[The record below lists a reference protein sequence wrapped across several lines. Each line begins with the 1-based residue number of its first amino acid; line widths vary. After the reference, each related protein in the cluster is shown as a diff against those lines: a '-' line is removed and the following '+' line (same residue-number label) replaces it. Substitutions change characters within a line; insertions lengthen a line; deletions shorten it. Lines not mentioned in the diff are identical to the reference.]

1 MSFTH
6 PILAWVALGAIP
18 VLALFLTWS
27 WRERRRL
34 VGLFVPARLQ
44 ASLSVGT
51 TPARAVTRAVLVIA
65 IVSTLLFALA
75 RPRQAG
81 APVELSQR
89 GLDIVLAIDTSRSM
103 LAEDAGPDLS
113 RLQQARLAA
122 LDLARL
128 AKTDRIGLVAFAGS
142 AFLQCPLTA
151 DVDAFR
157 QSAEAIDTE
166 VIPLGGTS
174 FAAAITTA
182 VEAFRNSPE
191 NVRVLILLSDGE
203 NHEAGALEA
212 ARRAARQDVR
222 IFTLGIGT
230 PEGELIRLRDNQGN
244 FTYLKDEQG
253 NVVKSALNESL
264 LRELASTGNG
274 LYLPLQGPR
283 TIEELYQRGLA
294 PLPRADLDARVF
306 DQYRELYQWP
316 LALALL
322 LLAIEGLL
330 PERPRS
336 RGTLRAS
343 ATRHPTLATTLTPLL
358 FALCLLPLTLPAASP
373 SQALRLFE
381 SGDYPAA
388 EQAYENLAKDHPE
401 DPRYPFNAGTSAY
414 RAGAFDRAL
423 QHFNESLRS
432 PDLQFQ
438 HDAFYN
444 LGNAHYHAGAQAPDP
459 QARRQHWQNSLQSY
473 QNALRLQTNSPNA
486 QHNLQFVQQQLEAL
500 QNPPP
505 QPDQQPQDPQ
515 DQEDQEDQEENSQQ
529 SQPQPSDE
537 SPPPED
543 QPPPPSESQEDQE
556 SQDAPPQPQPPQP
569 GDHQESPE
577 APPSPSDPGENE
589 PPPPSADGTDPGED
603 PSDSNPADPS
613 DLEPPKDMTREQALR
628 LLDAARGEEKTTPL
642 DQRRA
647 RNRPLKDW

>member
-1 MSFTH
+1 MSFSH

-18 VLALFLTWS
+18 VLALFLSWS

-51 TPARAVTRAVLVIA
+51 TPARALTRAALVIA
-65 IVSTLLFALA
+65 IVSTLLLALA

-89 GLDIVLAIDTSRSM
+89 GLDIILAVDTSRSM
-103 LAEDAGPDLS
+103 LAEDAGPNLS

-128 AKTDRIGLVAFAGS
+128 AKSDRLGLIAFAGS

-157 QSAEAIDTE
+157 QSAETLDTE
-166 VIPLGGTS
+166 IIPLGGTS
-174 FAAAITTA
+174 FAAALTTA
-182 VEAFRNSPE
+182 TEAFRSSPDH
-191 NVRVLILLSDGE
+191 VRVLILLTDGE

-212 ARRAARQDVR
+212 ARRAADQDIR

-244 FTYLKDEQG
+244 FAYLKDDQG
-253 NVVKSALNESL
+253 NVVKSALNEPL
-264 LRELASTGNG
+264 LRDIARAGNG

-283 TIEELYQRGLA
+283 TMDELYQRGLA
-294 PLPRADLDARVF
+294 PLPRADLDSRVF

-322 LLAIEGLL
+322 LLALEFLL

-343 ATRHPTLATTLTPLL
+343 TTRHPTLSRTVTLAPLL
-358 FALCLLPLTLPAASP
+358 LALCLLPLTLPATSP

-388 EQAYENLAKDHPE
+388 EQAYNQLAQQHPD
-401 DPRYPFNAGTSAY
+401 DPRYRFNAGTSAY

-423 QHFNESLRS
+423 EHFNQSLRS
-432 PDLQFQ
+432 PDLAFQ

-444 LGNAHYHAGAQAPDP
+444 LGNAHFHAGAQAPDP
-459 QARRQHWQNSLQSY
+459 QARRQHWQNALQSY
-473 QNALRLQTNSPNA
+473 ENALRLQTNSPNA
-486 QHNLQFVQQQLEAL
+486 QHNLQFVRQQLESL

-505 QPDQQPQDPQ
+505 QPDQSQDSQEQQEP
-515 DQEDQEDQEENSQQ
+515 EDQENDAQQ
-529 SQPQPSDE
+529 NQPQPSDN
-537 SPPPED
+537 S
-543 QPPPPSESQEDQE
+543 QPPAEQQPQPST
-556 SQDAPPQPQPPQP
+556 SQDNQDSQPQPQSQPPQP
-569 GDHQESPE
+569 DENPESRETPPQPSETGDDQST
-577 APPSPSDPGENE
+577 
-589 PPPPSADGTDPGED
+589 PPPAEGGDQGED
-603 PSDSNPADPS
+603 PSDTTPTDPS

-628 LLDAARGEEKTTPL
+628 LLDAARGEEKTTPP
-642 DQRRA
+642 DQRPA
-647 RNRPLKDW
+647 RHRPRKDW